1 MSKGVGKK
9 KSLVDL
15 LSEAN
20 DAHKGL
26 RRKPIDA
33 KLKLNAT
40 LELPLGCDTGLCRYA
55 AVTVM

>member
-1 MSKGVGKK
+1 MGKK